1 MAKPE
6 IVNSPENEI
15 RLEERIESM
24 MEQAEKH
31 ENAYAEGLVRFVIQ
45 RAAEF
50 FAYCPDDFCFATGE
64 WYDGHV
70 VFGGTNRLHWSVQN
84 GFWPS
89 KEHCTPRFLKQFE
102 GEVWEPIG
110 FVAEADENPYL
121 TIMGNA
127 GNAVIVH
134 TAWGNPHH
142 TILGR
147 KGKDGRIAEVRI
159 LTGTEA

>member
-1 MAKPE
+1 MATPE
-6 IVNSPENEI
+6 IVKNSETKE
-15 RLEERIESM
+15 RLEERIEAM

-70 VFGGTNRLHWSVQN
+70 VFGGTNRLHWSVAS

-89 KEHCTPRFLKQFE
+89 REHCTPRFLAQFA

-110 FVAEADENPYL
+110 YITEDEAKPEIVVAGIDGTNVRVP
-121 TIMGNA
+121 
-127 GNAVIVH
+127 AV
-134 TAWGNPHH
+134 WGNKHH
-142 TILGR
+142 AVLGR
-147 KGKDGRIAEVRI
+147 KGKDGRVAEIKI